1 MMIDG
6 YVLDTNSNQILDFD
20 QRRFAET
27 FFFRV
32 LRMFRRKIGLKIE

>member
-6 YVLDTNSNQILDFD
+6 YVLNTNSNQILDFD

-27 FFFRV
+27 FRCSPSV
-32 LRMFRRKIGLKIE
+32 SA